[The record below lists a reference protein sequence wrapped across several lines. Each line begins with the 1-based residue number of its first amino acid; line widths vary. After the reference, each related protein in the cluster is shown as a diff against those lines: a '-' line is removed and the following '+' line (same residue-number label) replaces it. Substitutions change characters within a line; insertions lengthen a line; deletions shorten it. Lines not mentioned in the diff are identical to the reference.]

1 MKVTKISKINRY
13 ADECIKIYKKEMS
26 LIKAVKK
33 IFYLTEKARN
43 PLPLGRGSS
52 HRSNEKNEKGKKID
66 YFC

>member
-33 IFYLTEKARN
+33 IFYLN
-43 PLPLGRGSS
+43 
-52 HRSNEKNEKGKKID
+52 RSNEKNEKGKKID